1 MYPQLEVL
9 DPRELPPV
17 LPPPERVAGA
27 LHVRHGFYLERHFVG
42 ERGRRGRGQ
51 RGVLFPEGA
60 VTTTACLG
68 GGV

>member
-17 LPPPERVAGA
+17 LPPPKRVAGA
-27 LHVRHGFYLERHFVG
+27 LHVRHGFHLERDPVS
-42 ERGRRGRGQ
+42 ERGRRAR
-51 RGVLFPEGA
+51 RGVLFLESA